1 MTGASP
7 AGVQAGRGLL
17 LQFSLQG
24 CPLPPPILGGRV
36 TVAGDSAVLQCNSGH
51 LLQDSLQTVL
61 QLVCSNTSLQWE
73 PPVQHCVPAQQLL
86 QGANSSA
93 VRDKPAT
100 VYRQRA
106 CPTCWELLL
115 DPHQAAPDRRAGPGP
130 AGPAAAVRPAAGPH
144 CTGGR
149 PPRCRHRRPRRPRL
163 APQSGDYIMYF
174 D

>member
-100 VYRQRA
+100 VV
-106 CPTCWELLL
+106 
-115 DPHQAAPDRRAGPGP
+115 QAARMPDMLETAAGSPPGGLRPRGRRWRCRPGSRGP
-130 AGPAAAVRPAAGPH
+130 A
-144 CTGGR
+144 CS
-149 PPRCRHRRPRRPRL
+149 L
-163 APQSGDYIMYF
+163 ASLRWRASSSLPSPSSSPSSPGASIW
-174 D
+174 